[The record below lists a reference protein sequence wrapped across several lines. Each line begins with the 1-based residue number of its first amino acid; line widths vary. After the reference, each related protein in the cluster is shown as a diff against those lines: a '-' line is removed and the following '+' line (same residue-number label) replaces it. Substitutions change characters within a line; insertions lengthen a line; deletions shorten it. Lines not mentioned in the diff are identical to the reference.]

1 MPDSEVAAERSS
13 TDRTPNPQPPA
24 HDHWQQATLI
34 STRRQSKHSRTLTLR
49 VPGWSGHLPGQHV
62 DVRLTAEDGY
72 TAQRSF
78 SLAEPSSNGRL
89 AITVDLVPHG
99 EVSPYLVGAMEIGD
113 QLDVRGPIGGWF
125 VWQPGSPQ
133 PTGEPILLIAGGSGV
148 VPLVTM
154 LRARNKALDP
164 TRMLLVYSLRD
175 PEDLMYAHDLEG
187 LQAHEGQASP
197 GTDGVEARLVYTR
210 HAPPGSPR
218 SVGHLTAADLHLP
231 GAWDA
236 ALASR
241 VYLCGSSGFVEHA
254 TNLLHAVGYSD
265 QHIRIERFGPSGVE
279 S

>member
-1 MPDSEVAAERSS
+1 M
-13 TDRTPNPQPPA
+13 
-24 HDHWQQATLI
+24 
-34 STRRQSKHSRTLTLR
+34 
-49 VPGWSGHLPGQHV
+49 

-99 EVSPYLVGAMEIGD
+99 EVSPYLVGTMEVGD

-125 VWQPGSPQ
+125 VWRPGDPQ
-133 PTGEPILLIAGGSGV
+133 TTGAPILLIAGGSGV

-154 LRARNKALDP
+154 LRARNEALDP
-164 TRMLLVYSLRD
+164 TRMLLVYSLRG

-187 LQAHEGQASP
+187 LQAHNDRTSAGA
-197 GTDGVEARLVYTR
+197 DGVEVRLVYTR
-210 HAPPGSPR
+210 HSPSGSPR
-218 SVGHLTAADLHLP
+218 RAGHLTAADLKLP
-231 GAWDA
+231 PTWGA

-241 VYLCGSSGFVEHA
+241 VYLCGSSGFAEHA
-254 TNLLHAVGYSD
+254 SNLLHAVGYSD